1 MSQTLKLV
9 SYKFEYSKRGA
20 NQSGRIFGETY
31 INYQMIRIGLLIF
44 LLSISALKAYAEP
57 TLSCLPAARL
67 CCPMVESFIRQYIVP
82 MYKNNNGDKDHDR
95 IYVKFVKGDHID
107 AVQVTVYLHDIS
119 PIEDYEHSGYN
130 YYSTIIDDVRVILV
144 SSRNNPYVK
153 PIDAPPICFK
163 SNTLFGTNDNCASW
177 MFILKDDWLEY
188 KELWNWGLRW
198 IKDLPKS
205 SYIPNYTRI
214 IPIEDRDSISPITI
228 ESASITNLKPP
239 KIIDITDILVYY
251 YQLQKKQ

>member
-1 MSQTLKLV
+1 M

-31 INYQMIRIGLLIF
+31 INYQMIRVGLLIF
-44 LLSISALKAYAEP
+44 LLSISALKAYAE
-57 TLSCLPAARL
+57 TTMSCLPAARL

-130 YYSTIIDDVRVILV
+130 YYSTIIDDVRIILV

-153 PIDAPPICFK
+153 LIDAPPICFK

-205 SYIPNYTRI
+205 NYIPNYTRI
-214 IPIEDRDSISPITI
+214 TPIEDRGSISAITI
-228 ESASITNLKPP
+228 ESASITKLKPP
-239 KIIDITDILVYY
+239 KIIDITDILLYY
-251 YQLQKKQ
+251 YRSSH